1 MDFRLRLFRS
11 FILRPLW
18 NDILRTLL
26 SVVAVALGIGA
37 VVAIQ
42 LANRSAISSF
52 QESVTEISG
61 RANLSITALVPFNE
75 QLLPVVYNAFAG
87 QQAEVE
93 IAPVVEGSVVEPRSG
108 EALEILAVDLATDRA
123 VRDIATE
130 GATEGAAE
138 GRPTTRD
145 LLLLLT
151 DPNSLLLGRG
161 FATRHHLRSGSE
173 LTLVANDRPQKFTV
187 RGVLADSGPG
197 RALAG
202 NIAVMDI
209 AAGQLLFGRQ
219 GKLDRI
225 DMVVPPERL
234 AKTRARLAPLLPP
247 GVSLERPRARGEQV
261 EKMLRAF
268 RLNLSAL
275 SLVSLIVGAF
285 LIYNTIAI
293 SVVRRRPEVGAL
305 RAVGA
310 TRSAMV
316 GLFLAEAALLGLAG
330 SVVGILL
337 GRLMAGQA
345 LKLVAATVNALWV
358 SVVAAPVALS
368 WHLAGF
374 ALAVGVSAA
383 LLAALGPALEAARVE
398 AADALRRG
406 AHERARRLRLRRS
419 AAAGLLVLAAA
430 YGAAR
435 LPAVEAGPVFGY
447 VAAVLLVAAFALLM
461 PALMAGYSGICSTL
475 LGRAGTI
482 TGTLAA
488 RSLGAA
494 LGRASVLAMALT
506 TAIAMMASVA
516 IMVTSFRRTVEL
528 WSEQTLRA
536 DLFIRAPGSRSGRVR
551 SATISPETVQAIRQT
566 PGVAAV
572 DAFRSVEI
580 TFRGAPAF
588 LASVDWEVLS
598 HYGNLMFLD
607 GRPAAEVLR
616 PEPDAV
622 IVSEPFSLRHGVR
635 RGDTIVLPTPSG
647 DQPFRVQGVYYDYSS
662 DQGYAAM
669 NRRDWLRWGGDPG
682 ATSLAV
688 YLAPRADGA
697 QVRAE
702 IARRTAGRAL
712 LTSNRELKAR
722 VLHIFDRTFAIT
734 WVLEAIAIC
743 VAILGIANAL
753 LALVLER
760 RRELGILRYLG
771 ASRSQLRDLVL
782 FESGLLG
789 LLASAAGLVL
799 GLVLSLVLI
808 YVINRQSFGWTIQF
822 SLPVGFLSV
831 ATLAVFLVTCLSA
844 LYPARQAAR
853 IDPVEAVLIE

>member
-1 MDFRLRLFRS
+1 MHFGLRLLRS

-18 NDILRTLL
+18 KDTLRTLL

-37 VVAIQ
+37 VVAVQ
-42 LANRSAISSF
+42 LANRGAIASF

-61 RANLSITALVPFNE
+61 RANLSITGLVPFE
-75 QLLPVVYNAFAG
+75 EDLLLRVYEALAG
-87 QQAEVE
+87 PQAEVE
-93 IAPVVEGSVVEPRSG
+93 ITPVIEGVAVEPGSR
-108 EALEILAVDLATDRA
+108 EALEVLAVDLATDRA
-123 VRDIATE
+123 VRDIAVE
-130 GATEGAAE
+130 GL
-138 GRPTTRD
+138 PTTRD

-151 DPNSLLLGRG
+151 DPASLLLGRG
-161 FATRHHLRSGSE
+161 FASRHRLRPGSE
-173 LTLVANDRPQKFTV
+173 LTLVVNDRPQKFTV
-187 RGVLADSGPG
+187 RGVLAGSGPG

-209 AAGQLLFGRQ
+209 AAGQLWFGRQ

-225 DMVVPPERL
+225 DLVVPPEQVEE
-234 AKTRARLAPLLPP
+234 TRARLARLLPP
-247 GVSLERPRARGEQV
+247 GVSMERPQARGEQV

-275 SLVSLIVGAF
+275 SLVSLLVGAF

-310 TRSAMV
+310 TRATVVS
-316 GLFLAEAALLGLAG
+316 LFLAEAALLGLVG
-330 SVVGILL
+330 SAVGILL

-345 LKLVAATVNALWV
+345 LKMVAATVNALWV
-358 SVVAAPVALS
+358 TTVPGPVALT
-368 WHLAGF
+368 WRLAAF
-374 ALAVGVSAA
+374 AMAIGVGAAVLS
-383 LLAALGPALEAARVE
+383 ALGPALEAAHVE
-398 AADALRRG
+398 PADALRRG

-419 AAAGLLVLAAA
+419 AAAGFLVLAGA

-435 LPAVEAGPVFGY
+435 LPALEPGPVFGY
-447 VAAVLLVAAFALLM
+447 VAAVLLVAAFSLLM
-461 PALMAGYSGICSTL
+461 PAVMAGYSGICSML
-475 LGRAGTI
+475 MGRAGTI
-482 TGTLAA
+482 TGMLAA

-494 LGRASVLAMALT
+494 LGRASVLAMALA

-516 IMVTSFRRTVEL
+516 IMVTSFRRTVQL
-528 WSEQTLRA
+528 WTEQTLRA
-536 DLFIRAPGSRSGRVR
+536 DLFIRAPGSRSGRLR
-551 SATISPETVQAIRQT
+551 QALIAPETAQAIRQT

-572 DAFRSVEI
+572 DTFRAVEI
-580 TFRGAPAF
+580 NFRGAPAF
-588 LASVDWEVLS
+588 LASGDWEVLRR
-598 HYGNLMFLD
+598 YGNLLFLD
-607 GRPAAEVLR
+607 GRPSAEVLR
-616 PEPDAV
+616 SEPDAV
-622 IVSEPFSLRHGVR
+622 IVSEPFALRHGVQQD
-635 RGDTIVLPTPSG
+635 DTILLPTPMG
-647 DQPFRVQGVYYDYSS
+647 DRAFRVRGVYYDYSS
-662 DQGYAAM
+662 DQGYAVM
-669 NRRDWLRWGGDPG
+669 NRRDWLRWGGDSG

-688 YLAPRADGA
+688 YLAPGADTG

-702 IARRTAGRAL
+702 IARRTPGRAL
-712 LTSNRELKAR
+712 LVASNRELKAR
-722 VLHIFDRTFAIT
+722 VLRIFDRTFAIT

-771 ASRSQLRDLVL
+771 ASRRQVRHLVL

-789 LLASAAGLVL
+789 LLASATGLVL
-799 GLVLSLVLI
+799 GLALSLVLI

-822 SLPVGFLSV
+822 SLPAGFLSA

-853 IDPVEAVLIE
+853 IDPVEAVTVE